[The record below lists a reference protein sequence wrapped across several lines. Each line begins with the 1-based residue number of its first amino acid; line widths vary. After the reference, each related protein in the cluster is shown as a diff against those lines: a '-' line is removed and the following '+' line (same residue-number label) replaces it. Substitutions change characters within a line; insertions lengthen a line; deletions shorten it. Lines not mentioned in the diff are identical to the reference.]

1 MTTPNATVIIPLLQ
15 VTSMERSL
23 AFYTEGLGF
32 SLKNKWTPD
41 DPDKIR
47 WAWLT
52 LGTAHVMLQEPRD
65 LTKLTSSPIGNGV
78 SLYIQC
84 TDALD
89 LYRDLLTRDIAP
101 SREPQVG
108 NGNWEIFY
116 TDPDGYKIN
125 LASPTDVAEET
136 LLSHL

>member
-1 MTTPNATVIIPLLQ
+1 MAAPNATAIIPLLL
-15 VTSMERSL
+15 VTSMEQSL

-32 SLKNKWTPD
+32 TLKNKWTPD
-41 DPDKIR
+41 DPGKIR

-52 LGTAHVMLQEPRD
+52 LGTAHLMLQEPRD

-78 SLYIQC
+78 GFYIQC
-84 TDALD
+84 TDALVI
-89 LYRDLLTRDIAP
+89 YRDLLTRNLTP
-101 SREPQVG
+101 SHEPQVG

-125 LASPTDVAEET
+125 FVSPTDVPEET

>member
-1 MTTPNATVIIPLLQ
+1 
-15 VTSMERSL
+15 
-23 AFYTEGLGF
+23 
-32 SLKNKWTPD
+32 
-41 DPDKIR
+41 
-47 WAWLT
+47 
-52 LGTAHVMLQEPRD
+52 MLQEPRD

-84 TDALD
+84 TDALVI
-89 LYRDLLTRDIAP
+89 YRDLLTRDIGP

-108 NGNWEIFY
+108 NDNWEIFY

-125 LASPTDVAEET
+125 FASPTDAAEET